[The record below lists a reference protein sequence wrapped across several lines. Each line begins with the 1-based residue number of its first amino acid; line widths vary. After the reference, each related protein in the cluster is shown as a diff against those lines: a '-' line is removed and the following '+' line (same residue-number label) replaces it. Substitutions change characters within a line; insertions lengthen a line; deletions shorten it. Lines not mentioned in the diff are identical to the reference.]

1 MNAVAEQVTVER
13 PPSLIRQALKLRRTQ
28 IGITI
33 ATLIAA
39 VAILGPFV
47 APFGSTEFVDSPNL
61 VDVPGTVFGTD
72 YFGQDVFSRF
82 LFGGRSILLLALAA
96 TGIGITL
103 GTTLGLIAAYNR
115 SRLDEIIM
123 RTGDVMLAF
132 PQLVL
137 ALLFISITGP
147 NLAVIV
153 LLTGLGHMPRVAR
166 VMRGATLS
174 VAERDFVSNEIGR
187 AHV

>member
-1 MNAVAEQVTVER
+1 MNAVVEQVTVER

-33 ATLIAA
+33 ATLIA
-39 VAILGPFV
+39 VISILGPFV

-61 VDVPGTVFGTD
+61 MSVPGTVFGTD

-96 TGIGITL
+96 TSIGIVL

-115 SRLDEIIM
+115 GRLDEVIM
-123 RTGDVMLAF
+123 RTLDVILSF
-132 PQLVL
+132 PQ
-137 ALLFISITGP
+137 
-147 NLAVIV
+147 V
-153 LLTGLGHMPRVAR
+153 LLSLLV
-166 VMRGATLS
+166 
-174 VAERDFVSNEIGR
+174 I
-187 AHV
+187 